1 MWGKYC
7 SNLQCFFIKKKT
19 INLNSQP
26 AQYGKKIENDHFGK
40 KIIKRKK
47 NHIGK
52 HCSNSQCFFF
62 K

>member
-1 MWGKYC
+1 M
-7 SNLQCFFIKKKT
+7 FFYKKKT